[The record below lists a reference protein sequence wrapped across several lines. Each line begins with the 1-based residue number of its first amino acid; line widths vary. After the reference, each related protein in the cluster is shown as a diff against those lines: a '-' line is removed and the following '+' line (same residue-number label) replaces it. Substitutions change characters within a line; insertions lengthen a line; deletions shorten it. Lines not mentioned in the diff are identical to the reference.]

1 MSLPY
6 NTLQINTENPKR
18 STLSLA
24 IPNQTMNPSKK
35 QMPSQEYLEQCL
47 HPEIQALQPDTENP
61 EGVWIPTS
69 EQLQQL
75 LTQKLPYPDRSVF
88 RRTTDGWE
96 YETYFR
102 EWAAD
107 YGTYID
113 THRQFIGT
121 DAESVLLQVLMA
133 FLGIGERW
141 MV

>member
-1 MSLPY
+1 
-6 NTLQINTENPKR
+6 
-18 STLSLA
+18 
-24 IPNQTMNPSKK
+24 MNPSET
-35 QMPSQEYLEQCL
+35 QTHPQAYLEQCL
-47 HPEIQALQPDTENP
+47 HPEIQALRPDTENS

-75 LTQKLPYPDRSVF
+75 LRQKLPYPDRSVF
-88 RRTTDGWE
+88 QRTTDGWE

-113 THRQFIGT
+113 THRQFVGS

-133 FLGIGERW
+133 VLTISERW

>member
-1 MSLPY
+1 MKHAENVNQSSNYLP
-6 NTLQINTENPKR
+6 
-18 STLSLA
+18 
-24 IPNQTMNPSKK
+24 MNPSETR
-35 QMPSQEYLEQCL
+35 QHSQEYLELCRHL
-47 HPEIQALQPDTENP
+47 EIHALQPNVENTE
-61 EGVWIPTS
+61 GIWIPTS

-75 LTQKLPYPDRSVF
+75 LKQKLPYPDRAVF
-88 RRTTDGWE
+88 QQTANGWE

-121 DAESVLLQVLMA
+121 DPETVLLQVLMA
-133 FLGIGERW
+133 LLGIGERW